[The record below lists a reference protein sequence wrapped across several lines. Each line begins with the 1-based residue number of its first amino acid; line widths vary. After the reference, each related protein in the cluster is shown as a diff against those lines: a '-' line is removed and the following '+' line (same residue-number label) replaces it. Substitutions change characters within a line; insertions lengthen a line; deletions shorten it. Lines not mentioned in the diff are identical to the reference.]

1 MDSRTEGW
9 GNWKNGI
16 EAGFSDRAVK
26 RRRAEAARR
35 AGQPPPRSSK
45 SIAGLDYALIP
56 VAIERPGQVGPGR
69 APKGASGQGLTGW
82 LDYFLVSFSVAFSA
96 SNVALSIST
105 LGSVVGRRPRR
116 DVHHRRR
123 RERATTKIHQRNR
136 RKNYT
141 RKPIPEC
148 TFKRLPS
155 IVFFFFQTFR
165 DVNSWPSR
173 NPLFAS
179 IFDSKHADLWRICF
193 KSTRFSQH
201 HRIRSDST
209 ALLCNHSTQTKQ
221 VMRKWSRFRARL
233 EQLSPSRNTQ
243 AKTNQLDGF
252 DIKSR
257 RNSLLRNSNQESHS
271 WLASFCQVARKSE
284 RHYLRVETDKSCCR
298 SFRSRLRKPR
308 TRSENRIKQVS
319 KEESHDWPKLF
330 KVGPNSIP
338 TFLSP
343 LLPRSAITSR
353 LAAFSLYFG

>member
-1 MDSRTEGW
+1 MIGLFSCFVFGRFQR
-9 GNWKNGI
+9 I
-16 EAGFSDRAVK
+16 ECRAIDLD
-26 RRRAEAARR
+26 
-35 AGQPPPRSSK
+35 PR
-45 SIAGLDYALIP
+45 L
-56 VAIERPGQVGPGR
+56 
-69 APKGASGQGLTGW
+69 
-82 LDYFLVSFSVAFSA
+82 
-96 SNVALSIST
+96 
-105 LGSVVGRRPRR
+105 GRRPSTEARR
-116 DVHHRRR
+116 PSPPSPREGDNKNSPTKSRKELHPKADTGMHLQEASIHR
-123 RERATTKIHQRNR
+123 
-136 RKNYT
+136 
-141 RKPIPEC
+141 
-148 TFKRLPS
+148 FL
-155 IVFFFFQTFR
+155 FFQTFR

-330 KVGPNSIP
+330 RVGPNSIP